1 MLGWPRRPEG
11 EGSPNPPDFVLLFCA
26 FSKILSRLSRREL
39 PAATYLAA
47 GARTADAVGGAALG
61 PPHPLSAAPQGP
73 VPDWAL
79 RTLKWKLGEAEIL
92 ADPASESN
100 RGD

>member
-1 MLGWPRRPEG
+1 MLGWPRRREG

-26 FSKILSRLSRREL
+26 FSKILSGLSRREL

-61 PPHPLSAAPQGP
+61 PRTLSTAPQGP
-73 VPDWAL
+73 EPGWAL
-79 RTLKWKLGEAEIL
+79 RTLKWKLGGAEIL